1 MTTKKRRKIGIT
13 KAKRIIRTILED
25 REEFLGINW
34 KNFKKNDDLYQ
45 TTMEK
50 MSLDALITLLDHPD
64 VKNVYFHP
72 SVAPPGSGV
81 DGIALRYRIY
91 FEFV

>member
-1 MTTKKRRKIGIT
+1 MTTRRRKIGIT
-13 KAKRIIRTILED
+13 KAKKIIRSILED
-25 REEFLGINW
+25 KEEFLGINW

-64 VKNVYFHP
+64 VKNVFFHP

-81 DGIALRYRIY
+81 DGIALRYRVY
-91 FEFV
+91 FEFN